1 MKQKKETT
9 FGFAA
14 LAMIACFAFIM
25 IPSAVLGAKIHVM
38 FLLSW
43 LIAFGLCM
51 SLGYSYKELQS
62 GMIKFIPKCIVPVL
76 LILTIGA
83 VIGAWCSSGTIAYI
97 TYLGLEII
105 NPRFFLATAFI
116 VTLICACFT
125 GTSFGTCGTVGVALM
140 GVALGM
146 DMEPLWAASAIL
158 CAAVIGDGISPLS
171 DTPNVIAG
179 AAEVDMV
186 ESVKFQLPMTIP
198 VAILSFLFYLIMG
211 ATGGAQAADTSA
223 ISELCDSIAGSY
235 NLGIH
240 CLLPII
246 VVFALLILKIPAI
259 PALLLGSL
267 TALGVACFAQ
277 GETFQGVINAMWN
290 GFTLES
296 DNAMVAKLFSRGG
309 ISSMTGTCVLIIFS
323 FGLFGILNEA
333 KVLDTLVKPLGGIV
347 KNRVSGAI
355 CVVILGFLANLSGSA
370 SFSEV
375 FTGNIMSPVY
385 EKAGLSKL
393 DLTRAATVGC
403 LVFSMYIP
411 FVVMPATVTAS
422 LGVDP
427 VQMIPYYISMPIY
440 LVVLLLITG
449 LNLDK
454 KLLAK
459 KQGAV
464 SKLHSA

>member
-1 MKQKKETT
+1 MKEKKETT
-9 FGFAA
+9 FSFAA

-25 IPSAVLGAKIHVM
+25 IPGAVLGAKIHVM

-43 LIAFGLCM
+43 LIAFALCM
-51 SLGYSYKELQS
+51 SRGYNYSELQS

-83 VIGAWCSSGTIAYI
+83 VIGSWCASGTIAYI
-97 TYLGLEII
+97 TYLGLQII
-105 NPRFFLATAFI
+105 NPRFFLATAFV
-116 VTLICACFT
+116 VTIICACFT

-146 DMEPLWAASAIL
+146 GIEPLWAASAIL
-158 CAAVIGDGISPLS
+158 CASVIGDGISPLS

-179 AAEVDMV
+179 AAEVDMF

-198 VAILSFLFYLIMG
+198 VAVLSFLFYLVMG
-211 ATGGAQAADTSA
+211 ATGNVQSADTSA
-223 ISELCDSIAGSY
+223 ISELCNAIANSY
-235 NLGIH
+235 RLGIH

-246 VVFALLILKIPAI
+246 VVFGLLLMKMSAI

-267 TALGVACFAQ
+267 TALAVACGAQ
-277 GETFQGVINAMWN
+277 GESFADVINAMWG

-296 DNAMVAKLFSRGG
+296 GNEMVAKLFSRGG
-309 ISSMTGTCVLIIFS
+309 ISGMTGTCVLIIFS

-347 KNRVSGAI
+347 KNRVSGVL
-355 CVVILGFLANLSGSA
+355 CVVVLGFLANLSGSA

-385 EKAGLSKL
+385 EKAGLSKY

-403 LVFSMYIP
+403 LAFSMFIP

-427 VQMIPYYISMPIY
+427 IQMIPYYISMPIY
-440 LVVLLLITG
+440 LVVLLVITG
-449 LNLDK
+449 FNLDR
-454 KLLAK
+454 KLLEK
-459 KQGAV
+459 KKGQV
-464 SKLHSA
+464 